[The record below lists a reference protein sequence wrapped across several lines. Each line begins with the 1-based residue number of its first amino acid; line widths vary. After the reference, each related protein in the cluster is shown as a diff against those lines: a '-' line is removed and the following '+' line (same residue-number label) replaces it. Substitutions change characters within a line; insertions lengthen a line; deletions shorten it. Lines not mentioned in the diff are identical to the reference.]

1 MHKLLLLF
9 VAVSVMTI
17 SGCGNGLSSDFS
29 KSGKFAF
36 TLVSKA
42 AKHES
47 VLERDVNT
55 AFAHAEADAKS
66 DTDKKTYEMLHRY
79 LNQFLSNDNS
89 PEAEKTVAICNH
101 ALSRIFDENVRPE
114 EAAKECD
121 DAQSAWTDRIVK
133 EVTASTEKEKAEKEK
148 AHKGNK

>member
-1 MHKLLLLF
+1 MHKLFLLF
-9 VAVSVMTI
+9 VAVSVVAI

-66 DTDKKTYEMLHRY
+66 DADKKTYELLHRY

-89 PEAEKTVAICNH
+89 PEAEKTVASCNH
-101 ALSRIFDENVRPE
+101 ALSRVFDENASPE
-114 EAAKECD
+114 DAAKECD
-121 DAQSAWTDRIVK
+121 EAQSAWTDLIVK
-133 EVTASTEKEKAEKEK
+133 EVTATTEKEKAEKEK
-148 AHKGNK
+148 ATKGNK

>member
-9 VAVSVMTI
+9 IAVSVIAI

-29 KSGKFAF
+29 KSGKYAF

-42 AKHES
+42 ARHES
-47 VLERDVNT
+47 VLERDADT

-66 DTDKKTYEMLHRY
+66 DADKKTYELLHRY

-89 PEAEKTVAICNH
+89 PEAEKTVASCNH
-101 ALSRIFDENVRPE
+101 ALSRIFDENASPE
-114 EAAKECD
+114 DAAKECD
-121 DAQSAWTDRIVK
+121 EAQRAWTDRIVN
-133 EVTASTEKEKAEKEK
+133 EVTATNEKEKAAKEK
-148 AHKGNK
+148 ASKGNK